1 MTDFKLSTDAKER
14 IATMVRTNNGFEI
27 AEADLKLRGPGN
39 MEGTQQSG
47 MLNLRIADLGRDGE
61 ILRTARA
68 MAQRILDKDP
78 TLEHPLNLRLK
89 NYMESMGKKIKSWG
103 RIS

>member
-1 MTDFKLSTDAKER
+1 MTDFKLSTDARER

-27 AEADLKLRGPGN
+27 AEADLQLRGPGN

-61 ILRTARA
+61 ILKTARA
-68 MAQRILDKDP
+68 MVQRILDKDP
-78 TLEHPLNLRLK
+78 ELSHPLNVPLK
-89 NYMESMGKKIKSWG
+89 SYMEAMGRQKKSWG